1 MLFRSADVAY
11 EGSFVKILYLDVKGK
26 QAGMCN
32 IELVSPANIEYA
44 AASLKIS
51 FTITPSKSQLQAKA
65 EAEAKAKA
73 EAEAKAKAEAEAKA
87 KAEATKEKTITCIKG
102 KLTKKIKGTNPKCPT
117 GYKKK

>member
-73 EAEAKAKAEAEAKA
+73 EAEAKAKAEA
-87 KAEATKEKTITCIKG
+87 TKEKTITCIKG